1 MAGTVNPDEVAARD
15 DAQLRSLGIKPE
27 LRRTLGLLSNFAI
40 AFSFIS
46 VSTGSFG
53 NFGVGIGLG
62 GPAAIFLSWL
72 IVIGGQLIVALNFA
86 ELSSHFPVA
95 GSIYQWSKR
104 LSNRTLGWFTGWFY
118 FFAQVVTVSAV
129 AVIVGYVIA
138 GFTGGG
144 QDFLDSPSPV
154 GLGNMH
160 TFIALTTLLITT
172 LINAYGIRLLSI
184 LNNIGVATEIL
195 GMVVF
200 ALILLFFANNQ
211 PVSILL
217 DTGGTEAATG
227 GSYLPALA
235 LGLYMSIFIVY
246 GFDTAGTFG
255 EETVDATRQAPR
267 GVLSS
272 ILISGAVGL
281 VFLTAV
287 LLAIPDVPAT
297 IEEGLAGGFP
307 IATIITTNLTQEIV
321 AGITLG
327 EVYLLVILA
336 SVFVCTLAIQGAA
349 TRMMFS
355 MSRDRH
361 LPLGGLWGR
370 VNQTF
375 KTPANAAVAVGVL
388 AALPILVT
396 GPFGGFVLSIAATGL
411 IYLSYFLC
419 NLGVLLARRRGWPR
433 DKAWFSLGRWG
444 TLINVAALIYGA
456 VMIVNI
462 ALWHDPGLFGDF
474 GGEGRTYWNPFI
486 NSFLQWFGQPLDQ
499 LPAWPLYETIVGTL
513 LIFGALYYV
522 VSVRGR
528 RDDVESADAITGE
541 ATIA

>member
-1 MAGTVNPDEVAARD
+1 
-15 DAQLRSLGIKPE
+15 
-27 LRRTLGLLSNFAI
+27 
-40 AFSFIS
+40 
-46 VSTGSFG
+46 
-53 NFGVGIGLG
+53 
-62 GPAAIFLSWL
+62 
-72 IVIGGQLIVALNFA
+72 
-86 ELSSHFPVA
+86 
-95 GSIYQWSKR
+95 
-104 LSNRTLGWFTGWFY
+104 
-118 FFAQVVTVSAV
+118 
-129 AVIVGYVIA
+129 
-138 GFTGGG
+138 
-144 QDFLDSPSPV
+144 
-154 GLGNMH
+154 
-160 TFIALTTLLITT
+160 
-172 LINAYGIRLLSI
+172 
-184 LNNIGVATEIL
+184 
-195 GMVVF
+195 MVVF

-211 PVSILL
+211 PLSILL

-255 EETVDATRQAPR
+255 EETVDASRQAPR

-361 LPLGGLWGR
+361 LPLGSVWGQ
-370 VNQTF
+370 VNHTF

-411 IYLSYFLC
+411 IYLAYFLC

-444 TLINVAALIYGA
+444 TLINIVALIYGA

-462 ALWHDPGLFGDF
+462 ALWHDPALFGVF

-486 NSFLQWFGQPLDQ
+486 NSFLQWFGQPARG
-499 LPAWPLYETIVGTL
+499 PAGLAAVRNDRGHAADPR
-513 LIFGALYYV
+513 GAVLHRLRPRSPSRRRV
-522 VSVRGR
+522 GR
-528 RDDVESADAITGE
+528 RDHRRGDHRLRERSGGGCSGAASHRRAAPHD
-541 ATIA
+541 